1 MQGSEQTETAVPT
14 AQTVPGTASETGTHV
29 SGARAHID
37 GGRSF
42 DWLAIGIV
50 VVIAAILA
58 LATRI
63 NAQPSS
69 ALTPIAVLSATGCG
83 LLVTAIRKLRT
94 PRRPGLPEAALSGFF
109 LAFIPFLAALTYP
122 EVISV
127 LSTDADQQQGF
138 FSTWVLVAGCSILF
152 SITGAVLGHL
162 AFAPLRQASVR
173 QADEAESAISSLNE
187 EENTALQ
194 DDEIEPATTD
204 SLDGTETTTDAS
216 LDPDRAA
223 DDEPD
228 EAETTTDASLDPD
241 RAVLA
246 TAPTPQPARSLVSY
260 LITIV
265 LFALVPT
272 VVAYIFAAAF
282 DFMLSVYQYAPG
294 PYPTLR
300 LFSGML
306 PWQIPIPLHLSGPTM
321 RATILLLWRIPL
333 FLGNPA
339 AFDVLSLEPFII
351 SGAALGLLLLTMH
364 NHGSATSEPAP
375 SLSWPKYLLLEAVLG
390 LLLVLA
396 PDLWVLRGLEG
407 LLQIPAL
414 NFVLPIRTL
423 HILDPLN
430 FTLNLVSGPLVCMLT
445 GLLLRRI
452 YQGKR
457 PA

>member
-14 AQTVPGTASETGTHV
+14 EQAVPGTISETGTPV
-29 SGARAHID
+29 SGKSAHID
-37 GGRSF
+37 GGRGF
-42 DWLAIGIV
+42 DWLAVGIV
-50 VVIAAILA
+50 AVVATILA

-69 ALTPIAVLSATGCG
+69 TLTPIAVLSAIGCG

-94 PRRPGLPEAALSGFF
+94 TRRPGLPEAAVSGFF

-127 LSTDADQQQGF
+127 LSTDADQRQGF
-138 FSTWVLVAGCSILF
+138 FSTWALVVGCSILF
-152 SITGAVLGHL
+152 SIIGAVLGHL
-162 AFAPLRQASVR
+162 AFAPLRQAPVK
-173 QADEAESAISSLNE
+173 QADEAESEISPLDE
-187 EENTALQ
+187 EENTTLQ
-194 DDEIEPATTD
+194 DDEVEPATTD
-204 SLDGTETTTDAS
+204 SLDGPETATEAS
-216 LDPDRAA
+216 LDTDRA
-223 DDEPD
+223 DDSLD
-228 EAETTTDASLDPD
+228 EAETTAEASLDTD
-241 RAVLA
+241 GAVPA
-246 TAPTPQPARSLVSY
+246 AHTPQPARSLVSY
-260 LITIV
+260 LVTIV
-265 LFALVPT
+265 LFALAPT

-282 DFMLSVYQYAPG
+282 DFMLSVYQYTPG

-306 PWQIPIPLHLSGPTM
+306 PWQVPIPLHLSGPNV
-321 RATILLLWRIPL
+321 RAIILLLWRIPL

-364 NHGSATSEPAP
+364 SHGSATSEPAP

-430 FTLNLVSGPLVCMLT
+430 FTLNLVSGPLVCMLI
-445 GLLLRRI
+445 GLLLRRM
-452 YQGKR
+452 YQGSR